1 MKLSKKLAV
10 ILAALSLMV
19 QPLTANTVMAAND
32 GISTQSINTE
42 AISTLLQID
51 SSDGVTRCIAN
62 VIGKTNTSRIE
73 GTLKLK
79 KVTSSGT
86 TTVKNWSV
94 ATSGQIL
101 SVSKTCYVLSRGTYR
116 LELKVKVTRN
126 GTSET
131 LTASHTTKY

>member
-1 MKLSKKLAV
+1 MKLFKKMAV
-10 ILAALSLMV
+10 MIFAFSFIIQPLTTNTILAAD
-19 QPLTANTVMAAND
+19 D
-32 GISTQSINTE
+32 GISAQSLNTE

-86 TTVKNWSV
+86 TTVKSWTV
-94 ATSGQIL
+94 ATNGQIL

-116 LELKVKVTRN
+116 LELKVKVIRN